1 MATAENKK
9 KCQLL
14 SWNKKEKVVYIQYFS
29 QCSKRRETCR
39 DMQTSVQLVSHL
51 LRVPNCQLCPGG
63 APGQT
68 YGCIRSNVGWGCIPP
83 PPPVGMGRGE
93 SAAPEFTS

>member
-1 MATAENKK
+1 VVPTLE
-9 KCQLL
+9 
-14 SWNKKEKVVYIQYFS
+14 EKYVEGNGDRKGKFLYYT
-29 QCSKRRETCR
+29 K
-39 DMQTSVQLVSHL
+39 H
-51 LRVPNCQLCPGG
+51 QLCAGG

-68 YGCIRSNVGWGCIPP
+68 YGCIRSAVGWGCIP